1 MNAIPHTT
9 ALPPALDPL
18 LSPRGQDDASRAVAA
33 LQAQLATSGELQAR
47 TRELEATVATLQATL
62 EATREGILVTDEDG
76 RVTMANRRFE
86 ALWALT
92 LPATG
97 LERGALLAELAPLL
111 AGDASQLL
119 SCVDGADAC
128 LHLADGR
135 VIEQRSRPQRL
146 RGEAAGRVWTFLDV
160 TQQHRAESELREEA
174 RALELVNR
182 TKLQV
187 VRELDPQ
194 RLLQSIAAACLQVG
208 GAEYAA
214 YFELETDSARVL
226 AYAGPPLPHLRMDAR
241 IPPTRLFRATLERR
255 RTIRIADLMARS
267 AAQEA
272 APHPVMRS
280 YLAVPV
286 IARDGSVAGALMLG
300 HSRAGMFGERAQ
312 RLASGLAAGAAV
324 ALDNARLLGEARQLA
339 QERLGL
345 LDRERA
351 ARQAV
356 EQLNATLEQRV
367 ARRTQALSIAN
378 RDLEAFAFSVSHD
391 LRSPLGRVDGY
402 AQALAALLEDEK
414 REKPRHYLQ
423 RIRANIATMGVM
435 VESSLALAKLS
446 FAPMRTEL
454 VDLSAIATRI
464 CRDLADAEPLR
475 DCQVAIEP
483 GLRVQGDAALL
494 DVMLGNLLRNAWK
507 FTAPRRPAKIAFRR
521 VTGES
526 PFTFEI
532 ADNGVGFDGEASE
545 RLFVPFQ
552 RFHADNEFPGTGIGL
567 ATVRRLVERHGG
579 RISAHSSPGEGCRFE
594 FTLGA

>member
-1 MNAIPHTT
+1 MKTSPDT
-9 ALPPALDPL
+9 AAPVPFLDDLLPPLA
-18 LSPRGQDDASRAVAA
+18 REQRAGARASA
-33 LQAQLATSGELQAR
+33 ELRQR
-47 TRELEATVATLQATL
+47 TQELEATVATLQATL
-62 EATREGILVTDEDG
+62 EATREGILVTGEDG

-92 LPATG
+92 LPAVG
-97 LERGALLAELAPLL
+97 LGRDRLAAELAPML
-111 AGDASQLL
+111 AGRDTTQLL
-119 SCVDGADAC
+119 SCSDGADAC

-146 RGEAAGRVWTFLDV
+146 RGAAAGRVWTFLDV

-182 TKLQV
+182 TELQV

-194 RLLQSIAAACLQVG
+194 RLLQSITAACLQVG

-214 YFELETDSARVL
+214 YFALDDGAARVL

-241 IPPTRLFRATLERR
+241 VPPTRLFRATLQRR
-255 RTIRIADLMARS
+255 RTVRINDLMAHS
-267 AAQEA
+267 PSQQN
-272 APHPVMRS
+272 APHPLMRS

-300 HSRAGMFGERAQ
+300 HGRAGMFGERAQ
-312 RLASGLAAGAAV
+312 RLASGLAASAAI
-324 ALDNARLLGEARQLA
+324 ALDNARLVGEAQQLA

-345 LDRERA
+345 LDRERG

-414 REKPRHYLQ
+414 GEKPRHYLK
-423 RIRANIATMGVM
+423 RIRANVATMGVM
-435 VESSLALAKLS
+435 IESSLALAKLS
-446 FAPMRTEL
+446 FSPMRTEL
-454 VDLSAIATRI
+454 VDLSTIASRI
-464 CRDLADAEPLR
+464 CRDLVDAEPQR
-475 DCQVAIEP
+475 ACQIEIEP

-494 DVMLGNLLRNAWK
+494 DVLLGNLLRNAWK
-507 FTAPRRPAKIAFRR
+507 FTAPRDPAKIAFRR
-521 VTGES
+521 VAGES
-526 PFTFEI
+526 PMTFEV
-532 ADNGVGFDGEASE
+532 ADNGVGFDGQASE

-552 RFHADNEFPGTGIGL
+552 RFHADHEFPGTGIGL

-579 RISAHSSPGEGCRFE
+579 RIAAHSSPGQGCRFE
-594 FTLGA
+594 FTLAG